1 MKSRILFLLF
11 CCFGPTVLFSQN
23 IPALSIQG
31 VLKKIDGSAVPD
43 DVYNVRFSL
52 YTAEVGGTEV
62 WFEELNDVETTGGV
76 YSVVL
81 GIRSGFPLN
90 APFDVPYYLGVKFVG
105 SGQELLPRP
114 RLTAAPYAV
123 SMTGATNKVPS
134 SGAARLDRLFLNL
147 GPNGGNGVTLQW
159 GSGGEVV
166 QATSSARYK
175 ENITSL
181 EENFEVLLQAEPKKY
196 TRKGGNPTAWEV
208 GFIAEEF
215 EALGL
220 TPLVFYDEQGR
231 PNGLYYEK
239 MVTYIVPILRDKSE
253 QIKTQADRI
262 KALEAENAEM
272 KKMYMSLRADVDALK
287 GLK

>member
-11 CCFGPTVLFSQN
+11 CCLGATTIFSQN
-23 IPALSIQG
+23 IPALSVQG

-43 DVYNVRFSL
+43 AIYNVRFSL

-81 GIRSGFPLN
+81 GINGKTLN
-90 APFDVPYYLGVKFVG
+90 ALFDVPYYLGVKFVG
-105 SGQELLPRP
+105 SSQELLPRP
-114 RLTAAPYAV
+114 RLTAAPYAI

-134 SGAARLDRLFLNL
+134 SGAVRVDGLIFNVFPGAGSAYDLYLE
-147 GPNGGNGVTLQW
+147 NGA
-159 GSGGEVV
+159 VV
-166 QATSSARYK
+166 VNTSSARYK

-181 EENFEVLLQAEPKKY
+181 KENFEVLLQAEPKKY
-196 TRKGGNPTAWEV
+196 TRKGGNPNAWEA

-215 EALGL
+215 DALGL
-220 TPLVFYDEQGR
+220 KPLVVYDAQGR
-231 PNGLYYEK
+231 PDALHYDK
-239 MVTYIVPILRDKSE
+239 FVTYIIPILRDKSE

>member
-11 CCFGPTVLFSQN
+11 CCLGAAILPAQN
-23 IPALSIQG
+23 TPALSIQG

-43 DVYNVRFSL
+43 AIYNVRFSL

-81 GIRSGFPLN
+81 GIRSTTLN

-105 SGQELLPRP
+105 SSQELLPRP
-114 RLTAAPYAV
+114 RLTAAPYAI

-134 SGAARLDRLFLNL
+134 SGNVKLDRLFLNVA
-147 GPNGGNGVTLQW
+147 PNGGSGVTLQW
-159 GSGGEVV
+159 GSGGEVI

-175 ENITSL
+175 ENITGL
-181 EENFEVLLQAEPKKY
+181 MENFEALLQAEPKKY

-220 TPLVFYDEQGR
+220 TPLVFYDAQGR
-231 PNGLYYEK
+231 PDGIYYEK
-239 MVTYIVPILRDKSE
+239 MVTYIVPILREKSE